1 MIGVFILGLLVC
13 GGILFY
19 VLQRREQDRAKT
31 GKTRLATWRLV
42 IAAFFGLVALFAG
55 GCALVFLPDTMRG
68 AQYIDL
74 TTVLIV
80 GGIPFAVA
88 LFIVWLSLRRGNG

>member
-1 MIGVFILGLLVC
+1 MAAVVFLPIFYILVHDLGP
-13 GGILFY
+13 I
-19 VLQRREQDRAKT
+19 
-31 GKTRLATWRLV
+31 
-42 IAAFFGLVALFAG
+42 AFFGLVALFAG